1 MNGNE
6 MLELLSGQYQ
16 IQKVIEMNQI
26 TERFGLALT
35 QEDAKMLVEG
45 RKISLR
51 EQHRVEF
58 GEGIMAK
65 LILTFCDSQYIYQEN
80 YAETMGR
87 LQEIFYL
94 YKNEM
99 LDEISD
105 DELIN
110 FMKEQYEEIC
120 FGDLEYLESTC
131 LSNFAQAIRA
141 GYGGYK
147 ASDGYGQYH
156 KFDEVVRWD
165 YGLYLEA
172 LRELCWS

>member
-65 LILTFCDSQYIYQEN
+65 LILTFCDSQYIYQ
-80 YAETMGR
+80 
-87 LQEIFYL
+87 
-94 YKNEM
+94 
-99 LDEISD
+99 DS
-105 DELIN
+105 
-110 FMKEQYEEIC
+110 
-120 FGDLEYLESTC
+120 
-131 LSNFAQAIRA
+131 LSHYMN
-141 GYGGYK
+141 
-147 ASDGYGQYH
+147 S
-156 KFDEVVRWD
+156 V
-165 YGLYLEA
+165 
-172 LRELCWS
+172 